1 MNGALLWLPLI
12 LSLVA
17 LAAALGALWL
27 ARRAKILATPSP
39 EMQALAQRLAEPA
52 GEQLL
57 ATLLS
62 QVQAHE
68 GRLRDLE
75 AARDAISRQLLG
87 AVQKIG
93 LKRFNADEGVGGNL
107 SFALVL
113 LDGRNHGLMITSL
126 YTLESTRVFLR
137 GIINGRTE
145 LPLTAE
151 EQEALQQALQ
161 S

>member
-1 MNGALLWLPLI
+1 MNGVLLWLPVI
-12 LSLVA
+12 LSLLA

-27 ARRAKILATPSP
+27 ARRATTLATPSP
-39 EMQALAQRLAEPA
+39 QMQALARRLAEPE

-57 ATLLS
+57 AMLLS
-62 QVQAHE
+62 QVQTQE
-68 GRLRDLE
+68 GRLRELE

-93 LKRFNADEGVGGNL
+93 LKRFNAEEGVGGNL

-161 S
+161 G